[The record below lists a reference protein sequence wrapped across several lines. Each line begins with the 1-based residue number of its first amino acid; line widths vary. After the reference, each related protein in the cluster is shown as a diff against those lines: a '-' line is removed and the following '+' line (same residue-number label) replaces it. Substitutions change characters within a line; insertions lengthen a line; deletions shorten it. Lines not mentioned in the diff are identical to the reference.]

1 MICLVTSTCFSLPP
15 LSVHGKKMAVFFALI
30 ALLFAFSEAEIGPKP
45 LSDEMVDYI
54 NSVQTTWK
62 AGRNFESV
70 GFDIDYV
77 KRLCGVPLDEDGKP
91 VKPKI
96 LQGIGCVQLSASQ
109 QLMCQLCTYQFV
121 TSTPLRA
128 YHGHLTP
135 SPSPGVGHLTNR
147 PRGWGIWPNKVL
159 RPWPN
164 GWPKIGCRNSG
175 TLLNLITKFH
185 FAILIWK
192 KAKWYL

>member
-1 MICLVTSTCFSLPP
+1 MAFLACAAGDSGRVCQSKTRESGSHSHDLSCDKHMLSLPS

-135 SPSPGVGHLTNR
+135 SPSPGVGHLTNP
-147 PRGWGIWPNKVL
+147 PRGWGI
-159 RPWPN
+159 
-164 GWPKIGCRNSG
+164 
-175 TLLNLITKFH
+175 
-185 FAILIWK
+185 
-192 KAKWYL
+192 